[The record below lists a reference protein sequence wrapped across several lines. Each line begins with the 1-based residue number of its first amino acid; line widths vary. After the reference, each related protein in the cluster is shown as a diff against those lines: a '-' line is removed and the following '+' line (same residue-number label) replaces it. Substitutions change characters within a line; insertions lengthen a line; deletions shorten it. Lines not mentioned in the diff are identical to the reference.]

1 MSEILTNK
9 KIFIYSGHGDG
20 TKYVSLDFL
29 YNNKINFLMFLFG
42 CSSANVRMFLGND
55 TQPFGLPQICLF
67 NKCPF
72 FLGCLW
78 NVSSHDI
85 DYFTLNLFNLLFN
98 KDKKVSLLQSIIEI
112 KKEMNLRF
120 CNSSSI
126 VVYGNNDI
134 NLYITS

>member
-1 MSEILTNK
+1 MS
-9 KIFIYSGHGDG
+9 
-20 TKYVSLDFL
+20 
-29 YNNKINFLMFLFG
+29 
-42 CSSANVRMFLGND
+42 
-55 TQPFGLPQICLF
+55 
-67 NKCPF
+67 F

-78 NVSSHDI
+78 NVCLDNI